1 MKNKNFLAKI
11 FSPTPQIEKSR
22 KFCPGTQ
29 VSAHYN
35 FFVFKDT
42 LMKLAVF
49 LFSLYGDTNEML
61 TGAYSYFRVCRAP
74 LKMYQNSAK
83 NWRFFANNENV
94 YAT

>member
-29 VSAHYN
+29 VSAHYY

-49 LFSLYGDTNEML
+49 FIHYMGIRMKCLPELIL
-61 TGAYSYFRVCRAP
+61 TSGCAGAP

-83 NWRFFANNENV
+83 NGRFFANNENV